1 MADKRTLSSPN
12 TKSTQS
18 KILVLGEEKTLRE
31 LENMVIENFQDS
43 IKKGIVANTEDI
55 EEYLEYLTRKDN
67 DFDDQIFIDTVS
79 KLSKILL
86 KEGTIYKDGD
96 SKSYQERVSSK
107 GFISQKEYNM
117 LENLANPEEDN
128 LSVAQLE
135 EIISKNGPVSIRF
148 IDTEFPVNNK
158 TGRYDLTSH

>member
-96 SKSYQERVSSK
+96 SKSYQE
-107 GFISQKEYNM
+107 
-117 LENLANPEEDN
+117 
-128 LSVAQLE
+128 
-135 EIISKNGPVSIRF
+135 
-148 IDTEFPVNNK
+148 
-158 TGRYDLTSH
+158 